1 MAREDQMNQDHVQ
14 GSLRSAMGQGEKL
27 VGQAINDPKTT
38 AQGVYDDAAGKGQS
52 AFGSAEDAVSRS
64 ADAIS
69 ALDFSALRDEV
80 SKLTQTV
87 ADLAQRRVSAGRDQV
102 VGAMGAAGD
111 SLSQSAAIAQ
121 DKFAAVEGDVEA
133 RIKKNPWG
141 AVAIA
146 ALIGLLIG
154 KMS

>member
-1 MAREDQMNQDHVQ
+1 MNQDHVQ
-14 GSLRSAMGQGEKL
+14 GSLRSAMDQGEKF
-27 VGQAINDPKTT
+27 VGQAMNDPGTT
-38 AQGVYDDAAGKGQS
+38 AQGIYDDAAGKARS
-52 AFGSAEDAVSRS
+52 ALSSAEDAVSRS
-64 ADAIS
+64 ADAVS
-69 ALDFSALRDEV
+69 ALDFSTLRDEV
-80 SKLTQTV
+80 SKLTQMV

-121 DKFAAVEGDVEA
+121 DKFTAVEGDVEA

>member
-1 MAREDQMNQDHVQ
+1 MNQDHVQ

-52 AFGSAEDAVSRS
+52 ASGSAEDVVSRS

-69 ALDFSALRDEV
+69 ALDFSGLRDEV

>member
-1 MAREDQMNQDHVQ
+1 MNKDHVE
-14 GSLRSAMGQGEKL
+14 GSLRSAMGQGEKV
-27 VGQAINDPKTT
+27 VGQAMNDPRTT
-38 AQGVYDDAAGKGQS
+38 AQGIYDDAAGKARS
-52 AFGSAEDAVSRS
+52 AMGGVEDAVSRS
-64 ADAIS
+64 ADAVS
-69 ALDFSALRDEV
+69 TLDFSALREEV
-80 SKLTQTV
+80 SKLTQMV

-102 VGAMGAAGD
+102 VSAMGAAGD

-121 DKFAAVEGDVEA
+121 DKFAAVEGDVES

-154 KMS
+154 KMA

>member
-1 MAREDQMNQDHVQ
+1 MNRDNLEGGV
-14 GSLRSAMGQGEKL
+14 RSAVGQGEKL
-27 VGQAINDPKTT
+27 VGEVMNDKATI
-38 AQGVYDDAAGKGQS
+38 AQGYYDDAAGKARS
-52 AFGSAEDAVSRS
+52 ALGSAKDAVNQGLDAAS
-64 ADAIS
+64 AV
-69 ALDFSALRDEV
+69 DFSVLRDQIA
-80 SKLTQTV
+80 KLTQTV
-87 ADLAQRRVSAGRDQV
+87 SDLAQKQMSAGRDHV
-102 VGAMGAAGD
+102 AGAMGAAGD

-121 DKFAAVEGDVEA
+121 DKFAAVESDVES

>member
-1 MAREDQMNQDHVQ
+1 MNRDSLEGGV
-14 GSLRSAMGQGEKL
+14 GSTIHGDS
-27 VGQAINDPKTT
+27 
-38 AQGVYDDAAGKGQS
+38 AAGKARS
-52 AFGSAEDAVSRS
+52 ALGSAKDAVNQGV
-64 ADAIS
+64 DTVS
-69 ALDFSALRDEV
+69 ALDFSGLREEV
-80 SKLTQTV
+80 AKLTQTV
-87 ADLAQRRVSAGRDQV
+87 ASLAQKQMSS
-102 VGAMGAAGD
+102 AMGTAGD
-111 SLSQSAAIAQ
+111 SLSQSTAIAK